1 MDLSPSS
8 VTTAGAGTPEPVLGA
23 RARIHWA
30 TAAARCLGTRCRVPG
45 REVTERG
52 SGEGS
57 QEGKKEPEP
66 EPEPGPGPRPQPL
79 RLPAEA
85 AM

>member
-1 MDLSPSS
+1 MPGHGFTGPQPPLAAS
-8 VTTAGAGTPEPVLGA
+8 VLDVVFPEEKSQSA
-23 RARIHWA
+23 
-30 TAAARCLGTRCRVPG
+30 VPG
-45 REVTERG
+45 RGGE
-52 SGEGS
+52 SGR
-57 QEGKKEPEP
+57 K

>member
-1 MDLSPSS
+1 MPGHGFTGPQPPLAAS
-8 VTTAGAGTPEPVLGA
+8 VLDVVFPEEKSQSA
-23 RARIHWA
+23 
-30 TAAARCLGTRCRVPG
+30 VPG
-45 REVTERG
+45 EGRG
-52 SGEGS
+52 GESGR
-57 QEGKKEPEP
+57 KEP